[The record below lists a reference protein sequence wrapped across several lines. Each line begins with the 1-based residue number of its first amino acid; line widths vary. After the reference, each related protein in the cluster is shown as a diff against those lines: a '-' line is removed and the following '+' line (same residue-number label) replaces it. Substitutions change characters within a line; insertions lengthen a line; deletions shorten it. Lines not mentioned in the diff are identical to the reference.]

1 MEGILGNIEP
11 KYQFYVDEYHG
22 TMDEASFMA
31 ALSDAVAEVSYA
43 VWPGADL
50 GPHEQRVKMA
60 VCSVADAVSNPER
73 RRTSYTAGKV
83 SESYGDAGFSLTA
96 EAGIRRWLS
105 GTGILKWGRWL

>member
-1 MEGILGNIEP
+1 MNGILGGIEP
-11 KYQFYVDEYHG
+11 DYAFYTTSYHG

-43 VWPGADL
+43 VWPRADL
-50 GPHEQRVKMA
+50 SPHEESVKLA
-60 VCSVADAVSNPER
+60 ICSAADAIGNPER
-73 RRTSYTAGKV
+73 RRKSYTAGKV
-83 SESYGDAGFSLTA
+83 SESYGDAGFSLTV

>member
-1 MEGILGNIEP
+1 MTGILGGIEP
-11 KYQFYVDEYHG
+11 DYAFYTTSYHG

-43 VWPGADL
+43 VWPGANL
-50 GPHEQRVKMA
+50 SPYETRVKMA
-60 VCSVADAVSNPER
+60 VCAVADAVGNPER

-105 GTGILKWGRWL
+105 GIGILKWGRWL